1 LTLGWPCKRP
11 LQRAADMSSILPAA
25 KTRDGR
31 QQGAAAIEFAISI
44 LLILLIFFGIVTYSS
59 LCWMQQKISHISA
72 DGARYA
78 LAESLRSSGTLLQTA
93 GKACQYISAAT
104 EDDKLLNTFNPTC
117 APAQASD
124 ACAHCIKLTVTITE
138 PASIWPFL
146 NLVKNIAS
154 LIPGS
159 ASEALVPSILT
170 SSATIQI
177 FTTEP

>member
-1 LTLGWPCKRP
+1 
-11 LQRAADMSSILPAA
+11 MSILSAA
-25 KTRDGR
+25 KARDER

-44 LLILLIFFGIVTYSS
+44 LLILLIFFGIVTYGS
-59 LCWMQQKISHISA
+59 LFWMQQKISHLSA

-78 LAESLRSSGTLLQTA
+78 LAESLRSSGTMLETA
-93 GKACQYISAAT
+93 GKACQYIAAT
-104 EDDKLLNTFNPTC
+104 AEDDSLLETFSPTC
-117 APAQASD
+117 APAQASE
-124 ACAHCIKLTVTITE
+124 ACAQCIKLTVTITD

-146 NLVKNIAS
+146 NLVKTIAS

-159 ASEALVPSILT
+159 ASEALVPSTLT

>member
-1 LTLGWPCKRP
+1 MQT
-11 LQRAADMSSILPAA
+11 LPAA
-25 KTRDGR
+25 PVGSKQ
-31 QQGAAAIEFAISI
+31 QQGAAAVEFAISI
-44 LLILLIFFGIVTYSS
+44 LLILLIFFGIVTYGS
-59 LCWMQQKISHISA
+59 LFWMQQKISHISA

-93 GKACQYISAAT
+93 GKACQYITAAS
-104 EDDKLLNTFNPTC
+104 EDDSLLETFNPTC
-117 APAQASD
+117 TPAQASD
-124 ACAHCIKLTVTITE
+124 ACAQCIRLTVTITD

-159 ASEALVPSILT
+159 ASEALVPSTLT